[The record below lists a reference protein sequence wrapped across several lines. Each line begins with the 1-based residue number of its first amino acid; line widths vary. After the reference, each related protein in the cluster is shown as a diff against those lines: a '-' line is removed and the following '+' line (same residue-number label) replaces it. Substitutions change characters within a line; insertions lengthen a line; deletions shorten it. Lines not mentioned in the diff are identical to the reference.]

1 MKNRILIVL
10 AFVSI
15 LLLTIQKVNA
25 QVTSSGQNSYVS
37 LSSYQGVTLNRAY
50 GFMLHIRG
58 YETKYEGWSLAV
70 RANPDII
77 NDEGK
82 VMDPAKISLRMN
94 TIEGERFPTMAQI
107 GANKTPIPL
116 DYSNRFFIQNSPYA
130 IQQIN
135 GKDYAQWS
143 FFFDL
148 IIAGGAYLEK
158 LQSYKEYILNTTF
171 LVLDKNNQ
179 VVTQITIPIRMMIY
193 PQGVPP
199 SEPTYGIQVNSSAR
213 NGLLE
218 LKTMRDYIEG
228 VSQTY
233 KDGLS
238 VTSTTNYS
246 IEVRS
251 LKNNF
256 EAGNNTLPVNAVS
269 LELKDSR
276 NNGGGTI
283 VLSESTQTVF
293 NTTATGKQ
301 ARLFDIR
308 YFTTPNDERLINAT
322 PASYQTTLMY
332 TLVPQ

>member
-25 QVTSSGQNSYVS
+25 QVTSSGENFYVF

-77 NDEGK
+77 NNEGK

-107 GANKTPIPL
+107 GANKTSIPL
-116 DYSNRFFIQNSPYA
+116 DYSNRFFTQNSPYA
-130 IQQIN
+130 IQQVN

-171 LVLDKNNQ
+171 SVLDRNNQ
-179 VVTQITIPIRMMIY
+179 VVTQLTIPIRMMIY
-193 PQGVPP
+193 PQGAPP
-199 SEPTYGIQVNSSAR
+199 SGPVFGFEVKADASLNFNVPEDYTRKVESSEESWLKVSSKTSNYVVKVHTSNPYFEGQSDIPVGIVSMQVEDKKGSR
-213 NGLLE
+213 TGP
-218 LKTMRDYIEG
+218 G
-228 VSQTY
+228 
-233 KDGLS
+233 
-238 VTSTTNYS
+238 
-246 IEVRS
+246 
-251 LKNNF
+251 
-256 EAGNNTLPVNAVS
+256 VS
-269 LELKDSR
+269 LEKSD
-276 NNGGGTI
+276 
-283 VLSESTQTVF
+283 QTVF
-293 NTTATGKQ
+293 TGNATGSETCK
-301 ARLFDIR
+301 LDVR
-308 YFTTPNDERLINAT
+308 YFISPDNAKGLATYRPGAYTTRLT
-322 PASYQTTLMY
+322 Y
-332 TLVPQ
+332 TLLPQ